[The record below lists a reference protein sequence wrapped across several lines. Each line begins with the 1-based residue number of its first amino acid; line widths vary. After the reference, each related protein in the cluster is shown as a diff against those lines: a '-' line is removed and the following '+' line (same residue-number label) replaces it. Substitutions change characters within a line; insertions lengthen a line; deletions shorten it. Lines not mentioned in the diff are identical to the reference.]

1 MAFIA
6 YSLVD
11 LKDGRISI
19 VTESMPWPKLPL
31 RRVSV
36 NSFGYGGANAHAI
49 LEAVESF
56 IPEYKILKASA
67 NKDSHINGWDGYNN
81 NEIFANFP
89 NLRHRRDQFL
99 LAFSAHNEPTLR
111 SNIAAISGVCENY
124 ELIDLAYT
132 LGVRRSH
139 FSNRSF
145 VVAKRGNLKNDLEHS
160 SIITYRSQSSLS
172 PRLGFVFTGRWS
184 SFHRYDII
192 SERCNL

>member
-1 MAFIA
+1 
-6 YSLVD
+6 
-11 LKDGRISI
+11 
-19 VTESMPWPKLPL
+19 MPWPKLPV

-49 LEAVESF
+49 LEAVDSF
-56 IPEYKILKASA
+56 ILNYKFVKANA
-67 NKDSHINGWDGYNN
+67 NKDNPVGSHINGWDGYTN
-81 NEIFANFP
+81 NEILANFP

-99 LAFSAHNEPTLR
+99 LVFSAHNEPTLR

-145 VVAKRGNLKNDLEHS
+145 VVAKRGNVKNDLVHEN
-160 SIITYRSQSSLS
+160 IIPYRSQSPLS

-184 SFHRYDII
+184 SIHRYDFI
-192 SERCNL
+192 SERGSL

>member
-1 MAFIA
+1 
-6 YSLVD
+6 
-11 LKDGRISI
+11 
-19 VTESMPWPKLPL
+19 MPWPNLPV

-49 LEAVESF
+49 LEAVDSF
-56 IPEYKILKASA
+56 IPEYKPNAKTENPVGSY
-67 NKDSHINGWDGYNN
+67 INGRGGNTN
-81 NEIFANFP
+81 NEIVANSP
-89 NLRHRRDQFL
+89 SPSHRRDQFL

-145 VVAKRGNLKNDLEHS
+145 VVAKRGNVQNELAQE
-160 SIITYRSQSSLS
+160 SIMQYRSQSSLP

-192 SERCNL
+192 SKRCSL